1 MLNIDL
7 SFYLFS
13 DSLTNQSPTLMISQR
28 AQNLQPSATLKVTGR
43 AKELKREGKSIVSLS
58 AGEPDFKTP
67 KHICDAAIEAINGG
81 QHGYTMN
88 TGTPELR
95 DSICAKL
102 KRDNGLEYTPAQI
115 ICSNGAKQSVGFA
128 LLALVDKGDE
138 VIIPAPYW
146 VSYPEMTRLAEGES
160 VIVRTKFENDFKM
173 TPDQL
178 EAAITPKTKA
188 LILCSPSNPTGS
200 CYTNDDLAGLA
211 EVLRKHP
218 QVVIISDEIY
228 EYIVFEGEHV
238 SILNVAPDLKDRTVV
253 VNGFSKGFAMT
264 GWRLGYLAASDDIVK
279 AVSKIQSQET
289 SAPSSISQAAGTA
302 AYSGDLEEVE
312 AMRVEFKKRRDF
324 MVESLNAIDGV
335 SCFTPGG
342 AFYVFPDI
350 SSYLGSKKAD
360 GSVVETSTD
369 LCLFLLDE
377 FGLAVVPGDA
387 FGEPNGL
394 RMSYAASIE
403 DLTEAMNRFKKGL
416 AALS

>member
-1 MLNIDL
+1 
-7 SFYLFS
+7 
-13 DSLTNQSPTLMISQR
+13 MISQR

-67 KHICDAAIEAINGG
+67 SYICNAAIKAINDG

-95 DSICAKL
+95 DAIVEKL
-102 KRDNGLEYTPAQI
+102 KRDNQLEYDPTQI

-128 LLALVDKGDE
+128 LLATVNKGDE

-146 VSYPEMTRLAEGES
+146 VSYPEMTRLAEGKS
-160 VIVRTKFENDFKM
+160 VIVRTSFENNFRLTADE
-173 TPDQL
+173 L
-178 EAAITPKTKA
+178 EAAITPKSKV

-200 CYTNDDLAGLA
+200 CYSKEDLIALA
-211 EVLRKHP
+211 DVLRKHP
-218 QVVIISDEIY
+218 NLLILSDEIY
-228 EYIVFEGEHV
+228 EYIVFEDDHV
-238 SILNVAPDLKDRTVV
+238 SLLNVAPDLKDRVML

-264 GWRLGYLAASDDIVK
+264 GWRLGYLAAHADIVK

-289 SAPSSISQAAGTA
+289 SAPSSISQAAGLS
-302 AYSGDLEEVE
+302 AYTNNLDEVH
-312 AMRVEFKKRRDF
+312 AMRDEFKKRRDF
-324 MVESLNAIDGV
+324 MVDSLNAIEGV
-335 SCFTPGG
+335 DCFTPGG

-350 SSYLGSKKAD
+350 STHLGKSTSKGNKL
-360 GSVVETSTD
+360 ETSTD
-369 LCLFLLDE
+369 LCLYLLDE

-394 RMSYAASIE
+394 RMSYAAAMD
-403 DLTEAMNRFKKGL
+403 DLKEALDRFKKGL
-416 AALS
+416 DSLS

>member
-1 MLNIDL
+1 
-7 SFYLFS
+7 
-13 DSLTNQSPTLMISQR
+13 MISQR

-67 KHICDAAIEAINGG
+67 KYICDAAIRAINEG

-88 TGTPELR
+88 PGTPELR
-95 DSICAKL
+95 EAIVAKL
-102 KRDNGLEYTPAQI
+102 KRDNGFDYDPSQI

-128 LLALVDKGDE
+128 LLATVNKGDE

-146 VSYPEMTRLAEGES
+146 VSYPEMVRLAEGTS
-160 VIVRTKFENDFKM
+160 VIVRTSFDNNFRL
-173 TPDQL
+173 TPEQL
-178 EAAITPKTKA
+178 EEAITDKTRA

-200 CYTNDDLAGLA
+200 CYSKEDMEGLA
-211 EVLRKHP
+211 EVLRKYP
-218 QVVIISDEIY
+218 DVMVLSDEIY

-238 SILNVAPDLKDRTVV
+238 SILNVAPDLKDRVII

-264 GWRLGYLAASDDIVK
+264 GWRLGYLAAHPDVVK

-289 SAPSSISQAAGTA
+289 SAPSSISQAAGLA
-302 AYSGDLEEVE
+302 AYTNDLSEVHS
-312 AMRVEFKKRRDF
+312 MRDEFKKRRDF
-324 MVESLNAIDGV
+324 MVESLNAIEGV

-350 SSYLGSKKAD
+350 SSYFGSKKPD
-360 GSVVETSTD
+360 GSIIETSTD

-377 FGLAVVPGDA
+377 FGLACVPGDA

-394 RMSYAASIE
+394 RMSYAASIT
-403 DLTEAMNRFKKGL
+403 DLEEAMNRFEKGL
-416 AALS
+416 ANLG